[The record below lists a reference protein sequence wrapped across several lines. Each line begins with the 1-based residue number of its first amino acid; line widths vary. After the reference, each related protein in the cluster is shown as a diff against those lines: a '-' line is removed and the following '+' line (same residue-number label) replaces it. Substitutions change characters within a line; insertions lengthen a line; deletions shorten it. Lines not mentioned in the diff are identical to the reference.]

1 MPVLICYDGSTSA
14 QRALSVAASSL
25 DGAPMVLL
33 NIWNPPQR
41 VLADSFGVS
50 ESENGPG
57 YEQLEDVATRR
68 AAEILAEGEAE
79 AQVRGF
85 AVTTRQEPNRSSI
98 WKTILDVANDVD
110 ASLIVAG
117 THGTTAVESGLL
129 GSVSNALVHHA
140 HRPVLLVP
148 APEPTVA

>member
-1 MPVLICYDGSTSA
+1 MPVLICYDGSPSA

-41 VLADSFGVS
+41 VLADSFGLS
-50 ESENGPG
+50 ESDHGPT
-57 YEQLEDVATRR
+57 YRELEDLATRR

-79 AQVRGF
+79 AQLRGF
-85 AVTTRQEPNRSSI
+85 PVTTRQECNRSSI
-98 WKTILDVANDVD
+98 WQTILAVADEVD

-117 THGTTAVESGLL
+117 THGSTAVESGLL

-148 APEPTVA
+148 KPDPTNV